1 MLLLLRMRR
10 GRGRGRRRLLRR
22 LLRVAGMGAEER
34 WSGVVGLGSV
44 NPRSEL
50 GLDSVDHI
58 VELVRLWGLLFWRAG
73 ASVVALGNAGLRC
86 KVELGPRYRGSA
98 S

>member
-22 LLRVAGMGAEER
+22 LLRVAGLGAEER
-34 WSGVVGLGSV
+34 WSGVVGLGSMD
-44 NPRSEL
+44 PRSEL

-58 VELVRLWGLLFWRAG
+58 VGLVRLWGLLFWTAV

-86 KVELGPRYRGSA
+86 KVELGLGYRGSA